1 MLFTS
6 KSTLRYW
13 KEKNPKYLLFSDLP
27 FDLCIPSFIVCF
39 QISAPLSHTNK
50 RRGRGKKLNRL
61 KLKFEKAVGEFLT
74 LEFGFAQDTSEKE
87 EKKR

>member
-1 MLFTS
+1 MIYRSICAFPL
-6 KSTLRYW
+6 
-13 KEKNPKYLLFSDLP
+13 LLFVFKS
-27 FDLCIPSFIVCF
+27 
-39 QISAPLSHTNK
+39 QRHSATANK

-87 EKKR
+87 EKKKKGGEK